1 MKRIAIIMTIMLL
14 AAGCNRETGTETPLT
29 ETSDISLTWKGARQ
43 VTYSPDNCQM
53 AYNDARH
60 EYRVYDDKLAN
71 WFILRCSE
79 APVSVGQLI
88 SADVSWTGKS
98 STKEF
103 IALEFSVEKTD
114 ENGQIW
120 LYNPSN
126 KIGIVI
132 KNI

>member
-1 MKRIAIIMTIMLL
+1 MTIMLL
-14 AAGCNRETGTETPLT
+14 TVGCNPQQETEIPLT
-29 ETSDISLTWKGARQ
+29 ETSEISLTWKGVRQ
-43 VTYSPDNCQM
+43 VTYSPGNYQL
-53 AYNDARH
+53 AYNDSRH

-71 WFILRCSE
+71 WFVLRCSE
-79 APVSVGQLI
+79 DPVSVGQRI

-103 IALEFSVEKTD
+103 FGLEFTVEKTD
-114 ENGQIW
+114 EDGQIW
-120 LYNPSN
+120 LYNSSY